1 MKQSP
6 LHSIN
11 PDELKD
17 ALTKN
22 KTIIID
28 VRTDAEYTQE
38 HIPGSFHVPLD
49 TIAEHKQALAKIGK
63 PVTFVCRSG
72 KRATEACEAVKS
84 AGLKNAAILDGGMLA
99 WTGASGNTVKTT
111 LWSLERQVRG
121 AAGTL
126 VVIGVVL
133 ATTMHPAW
141 IALSGFVGAGLV
153 FAAVTDTCG
162 MAFILARMPWNRHRT
177 TDVRSE
183 VKRLRTVRG

>member
-63 PVTFVCRSG
+63 PVTFVCRSDG
-72 KRATEACEAVKS
+72 LAGTTGVLRTDVAMDEEARRFDIQLFTDILTDLDQILS
-84 AGLKNAAILDGGMLA
+84 ALA
-99 WTGASGNTVKTT
+99 TGAGFRFMAV
-111 LWSLERQVRG
+111 LDARQVPG
-121 AAGTL
+121 
-126 VVIGVVL
+126 
-133 ATTMHPAW
+133 
-141 IALSGFVGAGLV
+141 
-153 FAAVTDTCG
+153 
-162 MAFILARMPWNRHRT
+162 
-177 TDVRSE
+177 
-183 VKRLRTVRG
+183 